1 MTHEEILSMLGDYVD
16 YLIANSSAEAPMWN
30 IEKVRS
36 GKPNKWNYI
45 DGCMITACLSLYHTT
60 GDKKYL
66 DFSKDFIDYFVQAML
81 NTYSYVIPKVICTVV
96 SACVAAYGFGRFDFP
111 GRKLLFNIMLATL
124 FLPQVVLNVPQY
136 LLYNKFG
143 WLDSPFYLA
152 IWVHCAF
159 ATETY
164 FVYQLIQFM
173 RNVPRDLDEAA
184 AIDGCS
190 SFQTL
195 YKVIVPM
202 LGPALVSCALFQFM
216 WSCNDFMGPLLYVST
231 PGKYPMSLFVKLS
244 MDGDTGFAWNKI
256 LALSLIS
263 ILPQLIVF
271 FCAQDQFVEGISAGA
286 VKG

>member
-1 MTHEEILSMLGDYVD
+1 MGMKASNK
-16 YLIANSSAEAPMWN
+16 IATFF
-30 IEKVRS
+30 K
-36 GKPNKWNYI
+36 
-45 DGCMITACLSLYHTT
+45 
-60 GDKKYL
+60 
-66 DFSKDFIDYFVQAML
+66 YFVL
-81 NTYSYVIPKVICTVV
+81 ILVGVIMIYPLLWMI
-96 SACVAAYGFGRFDFP
+96 SATFKDNSEIFAV
-111 GRKLLFNIMLATL
+111 N
-124 FLPQVVLNVPQY
+124 
-136 LLYNKFG
+136 
-143 WLDSPFYLA
+143 SPFYLA

-164 FVYQLIQFM
+164 FVYQLVQFM

-202 LGPALVSCALFQFM
+202 LMPALVSCALFQFM
-216 WSCNDFMGPLLYVST
+216 WSCNAFMGPLLYVST

>member
-1 MTHEEILSMLGDYVD
+1 MKSTEIKFTAIPSTEEVK
-16 YLIANSSAEAPMWN
+16 AERDRLAY
-30 IEKVRS
+30 RS
-36 GKPNKWNYI
+36 RYGRVLRSTIY
-45 DGCMITACLSLYHTT
+45 AL
-60 GDKKYL
+60 
-66 DFSKDFIDYFVQAML
+66 
-81 NTYSYVIPKVICTVV
+81 VV
-96 SACVAAYGFGRFDFP
+96 VAAVAV
-111 GRKLLFNIMLATL
+111 LLATL

-216 WSCNDFMGPLLYVST
+216 WSCNDFMGATKS
-231 PGKYPMSLFVKLS
+231 
-244 MDGDTGFAWNKI
+244 
-256 LALSLIS
+256 
-263 ILPQLIVF
+263 
-271 FCAQDQFVEGISAGA
+271 
-286 VKG
+286 

>member
-1 MTHEEILSMLGDYVD
+1 MGMKAR
-16 YLIANSSAEAPMWN
+16 ANVATFF
-30 IEKVRS
+30 K
-36 GKPNKWNYI
+36 
-45 DGCMITACLSLYHTT
+45 
-60 GDKKYL
+60 
-66 DFSKDFIDYFVQAML
+66 YFVLIFMGFIMVYPLLWMVGSTFKTNAEIFTSLSPFTAHPTLDGYYNAVTKTYGGDITIWRAFL

-96 SACVAAYGFGRFDFP
+96 ASCVAAYGFGRFDFP